1 MNNEVKNVPSLRF
14 PGFIGEWKTVKLG
27 DIANKGQYGLNAAA
41 TEFDGVNKYI
51 RITDIDESTN
61 QFSQDNLTSPSGSF
75 SDKYLLQQG
84 DILFARTGASVGKS
98 YIYNEKDGKVYFAG
112 FLMRFKITNANAKF
126 IFYNTLRHSYGK
138 WVKTMSA
145 RSGQP
150 GINAEEYESLKLN
163 LPSKQEQEKIAEFLT
178 AVDERIELASCK
190 VKELETY
197 KRGLTQKIFTRT
209 LRFKRDD
216 GSDFPDWVDERMRYV
231 VKKNSLRNRDG
242 LIKHVESVSNKHGFV
257 RQEDY
262 FSDRSVASQDT
273 SNYFVIK
280 QGMFAYNPSRI
291 NVGSLA
297 YKFDSQTSIVS
308 PLYVSFSAEKNKLT
322 DLFLLN
328 WFFTEDF
335 IRQRDRSFEG
345 SVRDTLSFESL
356 GRMRIMLP
364 CLEEQQKIATFLS
377 QIDEKITLE
386 TQKLEELKKF
396 KKALLQRMF
405 V

>member
-14 PGFIGEWKTVKLG
+14 PGFIDEWKTVKLG
-27 DIANKGQYGLNAAA
+27 DVANKGQYGLNAAA

-61 QFSQDNLTSPSGSF
+61 QFSQDNLTSPSGNF

-112 FLMRFKITNANAKF
+112 FLMKFKITNADAKF
-126 IFYNTLRHSYGK
+126 IFYNTLRHSYDK

-150 GINAEEYESLKLN
+150 GINAEEYESLKFN

-178 AVDERIELASCK
+178 AVDERIELASSK
-190 VKELETY
+190 VEKLETY
-197 KRGLTQKIFTRT
+197 KRGLTQKIFTRI

-216 GSDFPDWVDERMRYV
+216 GSDFPEWEDKRLGDLANIYQPVTISQNEIVEGEYPVYGANGIVGYHDSYNHELPQIAVTCRGNTCGTVNFTTGKSWITGNAMVINVDDSTNIV
-231 VKKNSLRNRDG
+231 DKIFLLQILK
-242 LIKHVESVSNKHGFV
+242 
-257 RQEDY
+257 
-262 FSDRSVASQDT
+262 FSDLRYLITGSGQPQIT
-273 SNYFVIK
+273 GEIK
-280 QGMFAYNPSRI
+280 THRVSLPS
-291 NVGSLA
+291 
-297 YKFDSQTSIVS
+297 
-308 PLYVSFSAEKNKLT
+308 
-322 DLFLLN
+322 
-328 WFFTEDF
+328 
-335 IRQRDRSFEG
+335 
-345 SVRDTLSFESL
+345 
-356 GRMRIMLP
+356 
-364 CLEEQQKIATFLS
+364 LEEQQKIATFLS

-386 TQKLEELKKF
+386 TQKLEGLRKF